1 MKRSRRSR
9 SPAISQKGVPLVTRT
24 VNLAFVLSATF
35 FFGGILALLLI
46 TCAWLP
52 EESRIKIRRF
62 ITHLWAKVLALG
74 LGMRVVVK
82 GPRPPFDEQKLFVVS
97 NHYGPLD
104 IVVLASVMP
113 LAFVS
118 RHDLATWPGI
128 GLLARMAGTL
138 FANRDL
144 KSSSKSLVDQ
154 ITERLGQGA
163 HIMVFAEGVSTDG
176 EKLLPFKTSLFQAPV
191 LTDAPVVPITL
202 YYESIKGRPLTPDS
216 RDTICWYA
224 NMPFVQHIMGVL
236 GNRGVK
242 VEVIFNRPFH
252 PSASRKETAAKARS
266 RVKQNYRPLALV
278 ASDHRRIEPSARRR
292 KSA

>member
-1 MKRSRRSR
+1 MVIRS
-9 SPAISQKGVPLVTRT
+9 I
-24 VNLAFVLSATF
+24 NLTFVLSVTF
-35 FFGGILALLLI
+35 VCGGILALLLLI
-46 TCAWLP
+46 CFWLP
-52 EESRIKIRRF
+52 EKSLIKVRRF
-62 ITHLWAKVLALG
+62 ITHIWAKTLVLG
-74 LGMRVVVK
+74 LGMRVVVR
-82 GPRPPFDEQKLFVVS
+82 GPRPPFEEQKMFVVS

-104 IVVLASVMP
+104 ILVLASVMP

-128 GLLARMAGTL
+128 GLLARMSGTL

-154 ITERLGQGA
+154 ITERLAQGA

-176 EKLLPFKTSLFQAPV
+176 QELLPFKSSLFQAPV
-191 LTDAPVVPITL
+191 LTHAPVVPVTL
-202 YYESIKGRPLTPDS
+202 YYESIKGQPLTKDS

-224 NMPFVQHIMGVL
+224 NMPFVQHVMGVL

-242 VEVIFNRPFH
+242 AEVIFNKPFRPS
-252 PSASRKETAAKARS
+252 PSRKETAAKARL
-266 RVKQNYRPLALV
+266 RVHQNYRPLVLV
-278 ASDHRRIEPSARRR
+278 TPDYNRADQPPARQ

>member
-1 MKRSRRSR
+1 M
-9 SPAISQKGVPLVTRT
+9 VTRT
-24 VNLAFVLSATF
+24 INLAFVLSATF

-46 TCAWLP
+46 VCAWLP
-52 EESRIKIRRF
+52 EESLIKVRRF
-62 ITHLWAKVLALG
+62 ITHLWAKVLVLG

-82 GPRPPFDEQKLFVVS
+82 GPRPPFQEQKLFVVS

-104 IVVLASVMP
+104 IIVMASVMP

-118 RHDLATWPGI
+118 RHDLANWPGI

-144 KSSSKSLVDQ
+144 KASSKSLVDQ
-154 ITERLGQGA
+154 ITERLAQGA

-191 LTDAPVVPITL
+191 LTDAPVVPVTL
-202 YYESIKGRPLTPDS
+202 FYESIHGNPLTTDS

-224 NMPFVQHIMGVL
+224 NMPFIQHIMGVL

-242 VEVIFNRPFH
+242 AEVIFNKPFH
-252 PSASRKETAAKARS
+252 PSRSRKETAAQARF
-266 RVKQNYRPLALV
+266 RVHQNYRPLFLV
-278 ASDHRRIEPSARRR
+278 KPDRNLPELPATRH